1 MHLSDSVSE
10 CCYYIHDCHDSTN
23 KNLKLKATD
32 LLGLHIKG
40 MIYGMILIID

>member
-10 CCYYIHDCHDSTN
+10 RCYYIHDCRDSTN

-32 LLGLHIKG
+32 LLGLHIID